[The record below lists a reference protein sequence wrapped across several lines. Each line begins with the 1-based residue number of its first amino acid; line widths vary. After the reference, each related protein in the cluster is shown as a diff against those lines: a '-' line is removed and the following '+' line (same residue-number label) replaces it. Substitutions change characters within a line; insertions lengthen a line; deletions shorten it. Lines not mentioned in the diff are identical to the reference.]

1 MEDQDSLYYVANP
14 FDDHSPGFWDRY
26 LTHSES
32 GPDDLDSDDDD
43 DDDKVA
49 CYLDNLGMGGDHDWS
64 SFIPPL
70 EMEASRLAIE
80 VVGLASR
87 LAERHRLHERSVAA
101 ARSHTLH
108 DTFLAGGV
116 SPPEPEPAPSPAQ
129 AGEWVAPPVYA
140 PEAPRRV
147 AAEADAVNHM
157 LSTAAYWMASVDITS
172 VPLEIQEG
180 LFRLTATCLAASLR
194 FPGAGPH
201 HSDPASGHTPAPP
214 PAAAGTGATLGQV
227 EPSGSTNPQGA
238 PSSSN
243 RTRRPRRRRRH

>member
-1 MEDQDSLYYVANP
+1 
-14 FDDHSPGFWDRY
+14 
-26 LTHSES
+26 
-32 GPDDLDSDDDD
+32 
-43 DDDKVA
+43 
-49 CYLDNLGMGGDHDWS
+49 
-64 SFIPPL
+64 
-70 EMEASRLAIE
+70 

-87 LAERHRLHERSVAA
+87 LAERHRRHERNAAA
-101 ARSHTLH
+101 ARSHSLH
-108 DTFLAGGV
+108 DTFLAGSV
-116 SPPEPEPAPSPAQ
+116 PLPEPEPTSSPAQ

-147 AAEADAVNHM
+147 AAEADAVDHM
-157 LSTAAYWMASVDITS
+157 LSTAAYWMASVDVAS

-201 HSDPASGHTPAPP
+201 HSDPASGHAPAPP
-214 PAAAGTGATLGQV
+214 PAVAGAGANIGEV
-227 EPSGSTNPQGA
+227 EPGGSTNPVGA